1 MRLNWTQTQK
11 YSRLKLKLIVVIIF
25 LLVRGFNGS
34 WWSDE
39 ELQWRDLEGNLV
51 TWDFTNNQTSGDH
64 LDDRDGEDDE
74 SDGSD
79 DDYTTRQT
87 LMTLMMVAMPY

>member
-1 MRLNWTQTQK
+1 MRFNGTQTQK

-64 LDDRDGEDDE
+64 LDAGGDAFLDDLAIFLWLSVLIIISTE
-74 SDGSD
+74 
-79 DDYTTRQT
+79 RQ
-87 LMTLMMVAMPY
+87 VQ